1 MCVPVY
7 DLCMVSNHEKKWR
20 EGKRERER
28 EREKKKEKKGEIE

>member
-20 EGKRERER
+20 GEERK
-28 EREKKKEKKGEIE
+28 REKKKEKKGEIE